1 MWYETLYLVLSIIN
15 NVILCFIG
23 IPFALQLIY
32 MVLFWV
38 KKKTYKKSE
47 VKHRCAILI
56 CGRNEESV
64 IFDTVR
70 DLLENQDYP
79 KDLFDVY
86 VVAHNCTDKTASE
99 AERAGAKVLVLNDPN
114 KAHHLLAYALKFGV
128 EQIVNSGI
136 DYDFIIRIDADNHLN
151 KEFISLMNDAYSSGV
166 QLARPY
172 ESAINIT
179 QNNFTQACGLYY
191 IFDSRFSSRVRERLH
206 IDAHCQGPGMM
217 FSMEIA
223 KKYGYDTVTISE
235 DTEFNFNRL
244 LNGYRAHYVEDAVV
258 YEDLPSTMKDT
269 YARNRRLGSGNMLLL
284 RKYTLKLIGK
294 FFTTFRFSFI
304 EQLLTFV
311 FVPICPIL
319 CIWLPAF
326 YIYSAIYLGV
336 TGQIQALINMLIL
349 IAVVLLVLFIFVG
362 ILQGA
367 LLVILDYKKMGA
379 KRRRDLIKGIFLFPA
394 FTIVYCVTITIGV
407 FSKPKWIPVRRNPDE
422 VKKDQ
427 TKQEK

>member
-1 MWYETLYLVLSIIN
+1 MWYETLYQVLSIIN

-32 MVLFWV
+32 MVLFRV

-64 IFDTVR
+64 IYDSVR

-166 QLARPY
+166 
-172 ESAINIT
+172 
-179 QNNFTQACGLYY
+179 
-191 IFDSRFSSRVRERLH
+191 LH

-311 FVPICPIL
+311 FIPICPIL